1 MSEKPQRDKRIIVY
15 VNEANLIRWK
25 KLFIDMSCK
34 NYEDALMRL
43 LDLYELCAKVFEER
57 KHDELVKKVRE
68 VLEPVRMKLVR

>member
-43 LDLYELCAKVFEER
+43 LDLYELCAKVFEE
-57 KHDELVKKVRE
+57 KKLDELLKKLRE